1 MQEVQSILAKL
12 TAELDA
18 REEAIRKKE
27 HALCVVRDLAKKD
40 KVSIDVGGQVF
51 SFSRETLAKHE
62 NSVFGVLLIEE
73 GIPFVDRDP
82 GIFAKHIAFYL
93 RHGVRPPCSE
103 FERRIVE
110 KEFEFWCLDAQ
121 ETLAFVETPN
131 GILTNGGRTLKAKPS
146 SDDWRWCYT
155 HSTVP
160 LSDGAQ
166 IILLSTTPGKIVIG
180 LCTLP
185 IVFTDHSYQSDKLH
199 KSKDFYIDKN
209 WTTTYNREVGLHC
222 GTHVVVPD
230 ILGTTDPIYLYI
242 GLSPG
247 CEITISQ

>member
-1 MQEVQSILAKL
+1 MQEVQSILARL

-27 HALCVVRDLAKKD
+27 HALCVVRDFAKND

-73 GIPFVDRDP
+73 AIPFIDRDP
-82 GIFAKHIAFYL
+82 GIFRYIAFYL
-93 RHGVRPPCSE
+93 RHGIRLPCSE

-131 GILTNGGRTLKAKPS
+131 GTLTNGGRTLKAKSS
-146 SDDWRWCYT
+146 SDTWRCFT

-166 IILLSTTPGKIVIG
+166 FTLSSTTPEKSIVIG

-185 IVFTDHSYQSDKLH
+185 ILFT
-199 KSKDFYIDKN
+199 
-209 WTTTYNREVGLHC
+209 
-222 GTHVVVPD
+222 
-230 ILGTTDPIYLYI
+230 
-242 GLSPG
+242 
-247 CEITISQ
+247 